1 MEALDLT
8 VRPPRGP
15 RVPLAGCVFMARM
28 VDKIRAQL
36 PGGAIGEYLVDGPG
50 TLGGYQFHKL
60 RLNVDEVRAFVGQA
74 SDEEEVAAWLLER
87 INPTVVEEV
96 NGKLTA
102 LRIDGGTPEDFTNT
116 VEHHPWLRDRPE
128 IKNAFEMLEVDDAVH
143 FPGVKVPR

>member
-28 VDKIRAQL
+28 VDKLRAEL

-60 RLNVDEVRAFVGQA
+60 RLNVDEVRAIVAAA
-74 SDEEEVAAWLLER
+74 SDEDEVAAWLRER
-87 INPTVVEEV
+87 INPAVVEEL
-96 NGKLTA
+96 NAKLAA
-102 LRIDGGTPEDFTNT
+102 LRIDGGTPEDYTQT

-128 IKNAFEMLEVDDAVH
+128 ITNAFDMLETDDDLH
-143 FPGVKVPR
+143 FPGVSVAR